1 MSKDLDFVTSPFER
15 LRRARLSGTSMRGLE
30 SVQKTRARASGR
42 ETKKTVQK
50 VFGWELT
57 FLGETAKNLQS
68 KKQPL
73 KTKTTIEKVLTV
85 AEKVSLESKHLAHV
99 ET

>member
-57 FLGETAKNLQS
+57 FLGETAKNLQRARNNHLKQKQPS
-68 KKQPL
+68 KKY
-73 KTKTTIEKVLTV
+73 
-85 AEKVSLESKHLAHV
+85 
-99 ET
+99 

>member
-57 FLGETAKNLQS
+57 FLGCEELAKN

-73 KTKTTIEKVLTV
+73 KREP
-85 AEKVSLESKHLAHV
+85 SKKY
-99 ET
+99 